1 MFNRKMSAAVLAAMI
16 KERTGWGKLVFSGNP
31 EITLGKATGL
41 PLETGVVGN
50 LPVTNLDYG
59 RGASASAV
67 WHGDGKWRA
76 PNLENSEGNLSLE
89 RVEFPEETPPESI
102 LFGDKTFGKVDLGTQ
117 VQGNL
122 PVGNLNSGVGASSE
136 TFWSGSAEW
145 QYVEQGFR
153 HVVYGSGETEVGY
166 HYFLRE
172 NIGRVPLPEEPR
184 EGDKIGFTVSH
195 EVTLFVKKRYE
206 DPLTNKTIEE
216 EEDIFTLS
224 EERDNS
230 VTLSFL
236 SGEWKVVK
244 GQLPLNTSFLEK
256 AETSVLNYMV
266 EPGTEALA
274 STLEATNGTGSFV
287 REDSPSLTDATVN
300 TPSADDSSEKITN
313 TEWVVERLA
322 TLESALSSLVAS
334 KDYVPLGSI
343 HWFPSLSYPDKYLP
357 LEGQFLSRE
366 TYSALW
372 AFAQASSNLVSD
384 ADWVLGNQNG
394 AFSDG
399 DGVTTFRLPDY
410 RGYFL
415 RNYDSEQS
423 VDTDRA
429 SLGET
434 QGDAIRNITGSI
446 DAVSETFGDNAVV
459 TGVFQKLPEAR
470 NVETFANADTGG
482 DVGQLLFDA
491 SLVVPTA
498 DEVRPKNV
506 AAVACIFA
514 GVSTEG

>member
-1 MFNRKMSAAVLAAMI
+1 MFSRKISSGVLSAMI
-16 KERTGWGKLVFSGNP
+16 KDGTGFGKLVFSGSP

-50 LPVTNLDYG
+50 LPVENLDYG
-59 RGASASAV
+59 RDASEASV
-67 WHGDGKWRA
+67 WHGDGKWRV
-76 PNLENSEGNLSLE
+76 PNLENSEGTLPLE
-89 RVEFPEETPPESI
+89 RVEFPEGTPEDSI
-102 LFGDKTFGKVDLGTQ
+102 LFGDKTFGQVDLGSQ
-117 VQGNL
+117 VRGNL
-122 PVGNLNSGVGASSE
+122 PVGNLNSGVDASSE

-153 HVVYGSGETEVGY
+153 HVIYELGAAQAGY
-166 HYFLRE
+166 HYFVPE
-172 NIGRVPLPEEPR
+172 SVGRVPLPEESR
-184 EGDKIGFTVSH
+184 EGDKIGFTASH
-195 EVTLFVKKRYE
+195 EVTLFVRKEYE

-216 EEDIFTLS
+216 EEDVFTLS

-244 GQLPLNTSFLEK
+244 GQLPLNTAVLEN
-256 AETSVLNYMV
+256 TQSSVLNYMV
-266 EPGTEALA
+266 EPGTEALS

-300 TPSADDSSEKITN
+300 TPDDDDSSKKITN
-313 TEWVVERLA
+313 TEWVAARLA
-322 TLESALSSLVAS
+322 ELEALVAS
-334 KDYVPLGSI
+334 KDYVPLGSV

-357 LEGQFLSRE
+357 LEGQLLSRE

-372 AFAQASSNLVSD
+372 AFAQASNNLVSD
-384 ADWVLGNQNG
+384 ADWLSLERKG

-399 DGVTTFRLPDY
+399 DGSTTFRLPDY

-415 RNYDSEQS
+415 RNYDSAQS
-423 VDTDRA
+423 VDIDRA
-429 SLGET
+429 ALGDS

-459 TGVFQKLPEAR
+459 TGAFQKLPEAR
-470 NVETFANADTGG
+470 NIENFENADTGG

-506 AAVACIFA
+506 AAVACIFT
-514 GVSTEG
+514 GVSTAGEG